1 MKAQSALEYLTIIA
15 IVFVIIVPTVYLFYS
30 YSRQSMEQSVYS
42 QVGEIGRALLNN
54 AKSVYY
60 SGEHSKVV
68 IEAYLPDNIQDTY
81 LLYNR
86 ELVFEIEAGSGDNEM
101 IFFSDINLTSGSC
114 DSGRCNLS
122 DLASSGT
129 KKIKL
134 EAQENGG
141 LLQINISRAS

>member
-30 YSRQSMEQSVYS
+30 YSRQSMEKSVYS
-42 QVGEIGRALLNN
+42 QVGEIGRVILNN

-68 IEAYLPDNIQDTY
+68 IEAYLPDNIKDTY
-81 LLYNR
+81 LLHNR
-86 ELVFEIEAGSGDNEM
+86 ELVFEIEGDSGDNEM

-114 DSGRCNLS
+114 DAEKCDLS
-122 DLASSGT
+122 DLISSGT

-134 EAQENGG
+134 EAKENNG
-141 LLQINISRAS
+141 LLQINISQAS